1 MERLIERERE
11 LEGERERKRVRERE
25 GEREREREQKGKS
38 DKLSEIETQ
47 FCMSWWEIEGA
58 REIFP
63 AKLNYSEEMKF
74 GRFLNQNFNHFASVR
89 TRVPGKNL
97 FHSQS
102 WRREICKVNFSFI
115 LKQKKYAKM
124 CACKNEIFLLVGWFV
139 GLSFP
144 RGAPIGSLV

>member
-1 MERLIERERE
+1 M
-11 LEGERERKRVRERE
+11 RERE

-115 LKQKKYAKM
+115 LKQKNMQKCVRAKM
-124 CACKNEIFLLVGWFV
+124 KYFCWLVGSSGCHFQG
-139 GLSFP
+139 GLLSDH
-144 RGAPIGSLV
+144 LYK